1 MAGKYVHQSILRLE
15 DPELITGN
23 VQFLDDIELPG
34 MLHAAFKRSD
44 YAHARIKSIDV
55 SEARKLPG
63 VIGVYTAE
71 DFGDYIKPGPLQV
84 PPPNGDQRCYLC
96 GAHNHADCQG

>member
-44 YAHARIKSIDV
+44 MLTPASRV
-55 SEARKLPG
+55 
-63 VIGVYTAE
+63 
-71 DFGDYIKPGPLQV
+71 
-84 PPPNGDQRCYLC
+84 
-96 GAHNHADCQG
+96 